1 MNRVN
6 WLRQDC
12 RVWDV
17 TGLLLFCPRLT
28 TVLTITMTTF
38 GLPDTLNYATVE
50 LASRLVTPSACA
62 YGSEGWGVRI
72 PSGTPS
78 ARSENIPAV
87 QCDEVR
93 ETAWSSPLMFG
104 CRCLVSATDRVHA
117 GQHRHVFRVN
127 GRMPRMTCSAVT
139 LQQMVDWSPGG
150 VFNRSF

>member
-50 LASRLVTPSACA
+50 LASCLVTPSARA
-62 YGSEGWGVRI
+62 YGSEGSAFESLRAG
-72 PSGTPS
+72 GLTPYK
-78 ARSENIPAV
+78 
-87 QCDEVR
+87 
-93 ETAWSSPLMFG
+93 
-104 CRCLVSATDRVHA
+104 
-117 GQHRHVFRVN
+117 
-127 GRMPRMTCSAVT
+127 SAV
-139 LQQMVDWSPGG
+139 
-150 VFNRSF
+150 